1 MSEKIAKGKSETTA
15 MLGNLAKKLKKDDAL
30 KGAIMISLYYV
41 LAFRGAIISLYQLLD

>member
-30 KGAIMISLYYV
+30 RGTIISLYYL
-41 LAFRGAIISLYQLLD
+41 LALRGTIISLYYFLD